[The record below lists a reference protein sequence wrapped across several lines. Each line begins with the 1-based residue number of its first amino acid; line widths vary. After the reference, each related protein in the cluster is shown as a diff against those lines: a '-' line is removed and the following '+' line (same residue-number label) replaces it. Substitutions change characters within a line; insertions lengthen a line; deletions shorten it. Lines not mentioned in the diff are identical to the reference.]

1 MDELK
6 ELLKDDHKVKV
17 AGVDGPSS
25 SLPCFR
31 SGRVPRLNF
40 RPTRLCLQL
49 TASFEEST

>member
-25 SLPCFR
+25 SLPRFR
-31 SGRVPRLNF
+31 SCCVPRLNF
-40 RPTRLCLQL
+40 RTAHLCLQS